1 MSDVFN
7 DVHGSFFPTVLNREI
22 IIPLSV
28 LADLEESV
36 VPWSAPVCPLEDV
49 QDQLD
54 ASAGGGR

>member
-1 MSDVFN
+1 MFSMMYTAVF
-7 DVHGSFFPTVLNREI
+7 PRE

-28 LADLEESV
+28 LADPEESV
-36 VPWSAPVCPLEDV
+36 VSWCAPVCPLEDV